1 MMGNRN
7 LPSAVRDLFL
17 GDRLDR
23 AERDF
28 EAVLG
33 AGASG
38 APLSSS
44 PKLREARRLLDEL
57 LSSARTPTEA
67 VRVGVELL
75 RSMTSFGA
83 VNDPTREGSELL
95 WLRLVEHFLPHDLEG
110 ARAVAREWSRCLF
123 DLGFDSD
130 EEVMNRVLAHNVV
143 GVIEALAGNDAR
155 AEHFLE
161 LAQVGSELEPA
172 NGTSTFLRACRFVRT
187 ALRARG

>member
-1 MMGNRN
+1 MDIEPRYPAAMTLATSIADDALGLLISRGVCDAI
-7 LPSAVRDLFL
+7 AV
-17 GDRLDR
+17 
-23 AERDF
+23 ER
-28 EAVLG
+28 
-33 AGASG
+33 
-38 APLSSS
+38 
-44 PKLREARRLLDEL
+44 
-57 LSSARTPTEA
+57 
-67 VRVGVELL
+67 
-75 RSMTSFGA
+75 
-83 VNDPTREGSELL
+83 
-95 WLRLVEHFLPHDLEG
+95 